1 MSDKARNTIAA
12 RMAAVF
18 FHFSSQQRV
27 CFSAVP
33 AACRRRRERLS
44 RDGDVRHD
52 MGCAL
57 AAFGGGGGIVGAHR
71 QGYAVPT
78 AEGKRG
84 IRHRMVSYPPL
95 NSPSSSFGRDSL
107 RSRV

>member
-52 MGCAL
+52 MACAL
-57 AAFGGGGGIVGAHR
+57 AAFGGGGGLS
-71 QGYAVPT
+71 VPT
-78 AEGKRG
+78 DRG
-84 IRHRMVSYPPL
+84 TPYP
-95 NSPSSSFGRDSL
+95 RQ
-107 RSRV
+107 RVRGG